1 MFFPRYYFSY
11 LAPASNPL
19 SFPCPFLP
27 RPPPSNHLLDG
38 REEDSERNT
47 ICGTPNYMA
56 PEVQGAGYGLSADL
70 WSAGCLFYAMVTGGA
85 PFQGRRVG
93 DTLANA
99 RAGRYVVPEGLSDV
113 AKDFLAC
120 MLSKVR

>member
-1 MFFPRYYFSY
+1 
-11 LAPASNPL
+11 
-19 SFPCPFLP
+19 
-27 RPPPSNHLLDG
+27 
-38 REEDSERNT
+38 
-47 ICGTPNYMA
+47 MA
-56 PEVQGAGYGLSADL
+56 PEVQGAAYGLSADL

-99 RAGRYVVPEGLSDV
+99 RAGRYVVPEGLSDA

-120 MLSKVR
+120 MLSKVRCCCPGVIRGRGRGNGAGAGTGGA